1 MYALIL
7 ILRLNA
13 SFFFRHDLIISD
25 EPLLLLEDR
34 MLASLAAEHRRVGIL
49 GIPVAF
55 VFLQKKDIIEKGS

>member
-1 MYALIL
+1 MQV
-7 ILRLNA
+7 
-13 SFFFRHDLIISD
+13 FFRHDLIISD